1 MLRSL
6 LVNVPTANA
15 MKSIDPMSWILI
27 CYSINLH
34 LERHLDDAM
43 MVLWLLRKICLYGI
57 FFMCAIKK
65 KLFCRTVTMCKNDYN

>member
-6 LVNVPTANA
+6 LVNVPTTNA

-57 FFMCAIKK
+57 FFYVRNYKII
-65 KLFCRTVTMCKNDYN
+65 LQNSNDV